1 MLIFMK
7 MVYSQSDET
16 SISDVVEILK
26 PFKEKKKFFL
36 WILHFGGDF
45 TVTFL
50 RKQQK
55 LKIP

>member
-1 MLIFMK
+1 MK

-55 LKIP
+55 LKIA